1 MAFGS
6 RTRGDEARSTHTEAP
21 AAAAG
26 GLTAFIDQGSQ
37 FEGKLSFKDTVRI
50 DGHFSGEITSEN
62 TLIVG
67 ESGEVEACIK
77 SRVVMISGTVEGPIQ
92 AKSQLVLH
100 KTAVVNGDVE
110 TGSLVVEDGAV
121 LNGRITM
128 GAGEAKAQATL
139 TTVETSAQA
148 AQAGH

>member
-6 RTRGDEARSTHTEAP
+6 RVRGSEERSTHTEA
-21 AAAAG
+21 AAPTAG

-67 ESGEVEACIK
+67 ESGEVEASIK
-77 SRVVMISGTVEGPIQ
+77 SRVVMISGTVDGPIE
-92 AKSQLVLH
+92 ATSQLVLH

-110 TGSLVVEDGAV
+110 TGSLAVEDGAV
-121 LNGRITM
+121 LNGRISM
-128 GAGEAKAQATL
+128 RAGEAKTQAKL
-139 TTVETSAQA
+139 TAIDTA
-148 AQAGH
+148 APAPPAGH